1 MRLLQEKR
9 PTRTYQNL
17 PAVIADELR
26 EAILN
31 GEIQAGEKLKQED
44 IAKRFNSSLIPARE
58 ALRTLETEGLVT
70 FYPNKGAFVSA
81 LSLEKVKEIFETR
94 IYIEMGALECS
105 VPNLTPE
112 DFEEAERILSWM
124 DSDAT
129 GKNLSEHN
137 RMFHNLLYGGCG
149 NRFLMELVGTL
160 HRNIERYM
168 RPYLADHG
176 NNDRSQDTHRKILQ
190 AAREKNAPQAKAYLE
205 SHMRAALE
213 DLIAALAR
221 EERP

>member
-1 MRLLQEKR
+1 MLQER
-9 PTRTYQNL
+9 RSARTYQNL
-17 PAVIADELR
+17 PAVIADDLR

-31 GEIQAGEKLKQED
+31 GELNAGEKLKQED

-70 FYPNKGAFVSA
+70 FYTNKGAFVSA
-81 LSLEKVKEIFETR
+81 LSLKKVKEIFETR

-105 VPNLTPE
+105 VPNLTPA
-112 DFEEAERILSWM
+112 DFDEAEGMIRLM

-129 GKNLSEHN
+129 GKHLSEHN
-137 RMFHNLLYGGCG
+137 RQFHSLLYGRCG
-149 NRFLMELVGTL
+149 NQFLLDLIGTL

-168 RPYLADHG
+168 RPYLADNN

-190 AAREKNAPQAKAYLE
+190 AARAGDAKQAKVYLE
-205 SHMRAALE
+205 AHMRTAMA
-213 DLIAALAR
+213 DLIAAL
-221 EERP
+221 EQKERG